1 MFKLSTIFGS
11 NKNNTFIGKQDNNN
25 SSEIETLLDSI
36 NDFFYSGNII
46 KAFEKLDK
54 ALKEHTH
61 RKSKHGFLVKKIEF
75 YLELSNIDKAKS
87 LAETINENYSDY
99 SSNKFNECMLVLL
112 SIDNKYEEF
121 NKLIKYLKDEE
132 QVTKSDN
139 YFELIFAVYSSNLEK
154 VKGLFDQLPTKE
166 KEDIFLAA
174 NVFLSSYYKNNNLDD
189 LQQAEKYFQL
199 VLENSPKFLNKFHA
213 QQFFVENIINN
224 SLQSFNKFDKKS
236 LTTFLD
242 SLSNIFS
249 AKEHFSEV
257 VINHLINLNAFVLL
271 LLEMKDEYIDFYEKN
286 ENVLFDRHYL
296 QYSAIKDIPIDNQRI
311 QTNLSNDNSNKAL
324 LINYVSLLLK
334 PEYKNAK
341 DFFENNIGLI
351 IDIDYAIYCYVMSC
365 VNLGSNI
372 NDDVLKKIKNDKN
385 ESFELFLSYLYIKNH
400 NKDTITK
407 DDVNVL
413 NKFVKNEDIKYIKVV
428 SAIEL
433 FEKLN
438 MSTEYINVAIS
449 KIDKFDSMSYYVLEK
464 CKNDKSLHINDFE
477 NLLEYIDQNQYS
489 DYIGDIYIDYNMY
502 DKAFE
507 YFLKNWKVSKTLKS
521 ARLLL
526 SSAYNHFHKFSIRIN
541 ETVEKEALAFL
552 LAHKKD
558 LEFYF
563 IGTVS
568 SFILCV
574 EKDSNKA
581 IEVINDMILSLNIYN
596 LSHSKK
602 ENLCKLYFDLIINN
616 ENKYQDIIS
625 ESNSIYYKD
634 GKYYLDSNIFTKIDS
649 VYYEKFNLEAV
660 NSTRIN
666 AIRLN
671 DSYEKKSLFH
681 TITNI
686 IISNIEN
693 SRFVK
698 PIQIDLESKNPF
710 SKLLL
715 MLEENSKYKENNL
728 KNHSDGTN
736 ISFWNLAGNYDKYL
750 SLIAVLLERPEL
762 SFNSCNINYHTKEVK
777 KLLTLSSILFLNYN
791 GKLEDIF
798 KREDVYIQETSYA
811 WLCDYI
817 NNLNKQDELLS
828 ISTENGKILSSS
840 LGKTQVKQL
849 SEHLKKIIF
858 NIDHSKVVDD
868 TEISLPFKIGNDLAS
883 AIGQQELQALALSWK
898 ENYQIIT
905 EDRIFEVMF
914 EKLRLNLT
922 MVSNSLA
929 LINEDN
935 FIDTILELHEKNYR
949 YVINKGVLDVLIAL
963 IIIQPITNNLPNTYV
978 HIIKI
983 MDSYG
988 WLDDIRKY
996 YMNVLHGKIE
1006 PPPAKYIIRNI
1017 EYVIKCIF
1025 KNI

>member
-1 MFKLSTIFGS
+1 MFKLSTLFGS
-11 NKNNTFIGKQDNNN
+11 NKNNTLIDTQNNN
-25 SSEIETLLDSI
+25 YTSEIKTLLDSI
-36 NDFFYSGNII
+36 EDSFCKGDIL
-46 KAFEKLDK
+46 KAFETLDN
-54 ALKEHTH
+54 ALTEHKH
-61 RKSKHGFLVKKIEF
+61 PKSKYGLLVKKLQYF
-75 YLELSNIDKAKS
+75 LDLSNINEAKS
-87 LAETINENYSDY
+87 ISNNIIRNHSDY
-99 SSNKFNECMLVLL
+99 IDIKFRECQLVLL
-112 SIDNKYEEF
+112 SVD
-121 NKLIKYLKDEE
+121 KDETGFYNLINDLKSE
-132 QVTKSDN
+132 NKVSKSDK
-139 YFELIFAVYSSNLEK
+139 YFDLIFAMNTGKSEEAK
-154 VKGLFDQLPTKE
+154 DLFDKLPAKE
-166 KEDIFLAA
+166 KEDPFLAA
-174 NVFLSSYYKNNNLDD
+174 NVFANSYYENFYIGD
-189 LQQAEKYFQL
+189 LENAKKYFQF
-199 VLENSPKFLNKFHA
+199 VLKNSPKFLNKFYA

-249 AKEHFSEV
+249 AKEHFSDV
-257 VINHLINLNAFVLL
+257 VINHLIDLNAFVLL
-271 LLEMKDEYIDFYEKN
+271 LLERKDEYIDFYE
-286 ENVLFDRHYL
+286 ENKAVLFNKHCLHY
-296 QYSAIKDIPIDNQRI
+296 SSFKNISINHHKI
-311 QTNLSNDNSNKAL
+311 QTELTTNQDKFL
-324 LINYVSLLLK
+324 LINYASLLFNTENKEVFSFFKEKINLFTDYSYVIYFYVRACISLDSEIQQDILNK
-334 PEYKNAK
+334 IEDNK
-341 DFFENNIGLI
+341 DNI
-351 IDIDYAIYCYVMSC
+351 
-365 VNLGSNI
+365 
-372 NDDVLKKIKNDKN
+372 
-385 ESFELFLSYLYIKNH
+385 FELYLSYLYIQNH
-400 NKDTITK
+400 NSNTITK
-407 DDVNVL
+407 DDINNL
-413 NKFVKNEDIKYIKVV
+413 IKFIENENINYIKIKEAVD
-428 SAIEL
+428 IL
-433 FEKLN
+433 EKLN
-438 MSTEYINVAIS
+438 ISTEYINVAIS
-449 KIDKFDSMSYYVLEK
+449 KIDKFDSLSYYVLEK

-477 NLLEYIDQNQYS
+477 NLLEYIDQNHYS

-602 ENLCKLYFDLIINN
+602 ENLCKLYFDLIIKN

-681 TITNI
+681 TITNT

-710 SKLLL
+710 SELLL

-791 GKLEDIF
+791 GKLEDIL

-817 NNLNKQDELLS
+817 NNLNKKDELLS

-905 EDRIFEVMF
+905 EDKIFEKIF
-914 EKLRLNLT
+914 EKLKFNTT

-929 LINEDN
+929 LINEDS

-949 YVINKGVLDVLIAL
+949 YVINKGVLDALIAL
-963 IIIQPITNNLPNTYV
+963 IIIQPITNNLPNTYI

-988 WLDDIRKY
+988 WLDDIKRY
-996 YMNVLHGKIE
+996 YINVHYKKIT
-1006 PPPAKYIIRNI
+1006 PPTDYIATNI
-1017 EYVIKCIF
+1017 AILFNLIS
-1025 KNI
+1025 